1 MVVKKSGIISTA
13 LLLSLFAAS
22 SAYGE
27 NNLVQLDLKRSSA
40 SSVDVTLVTSDSYK
54 DNVLVR
60 KKSDNKY
67 VILIPKVQ
75 SSGYSASNLNGLKD
89 LVSDVDVKTVN
100 DTSGGYTKVTLIT
113 TKPLDIKTQTVKS
126 APVTAEQKEY
136 NTLIAQA
143 NAVKNTIST
152 QTPKIKE
159 QKTEVTIGKAPV
171 QETKKPEVKKSE
183 TKKPDIKLA
192 EITPENIE
200 KQNKRNSNILNN
212 VKKDKALEE
221 VPTSAP
227 ALPAPVV
234 DEEIQD
240 IQDIV
245 PSNNTVE
252 QNKKLIFASIF
263 NKIPRKLPKAL
274 GVVLLAIAAIAL
286 ISNKSKRN
294 VYDNTYSENI
304 PEPLNTAETKDYD
317 NIINSGLSWRE
328 KYQLYIDKSA
338 EPISRGE
345 NKGKY
350 SFIKKPSQKAID
362 AKRQELEK
370 LVEEPANKEDLY
382 EIVEDNNLYSEDSS
396 ISKTIKLKAFE
407 NTTNPLAM
415 SRRKHRSRFKKYENE
430 IPLREQKTVNL
441 ENSLLGS
448 NPRSFKDANLE
459 VSDVSKKRIKYKHS
473 DYIMSSVDEYFDI
486 LDRENMPKSVK
497 TTSNPI
503 EKVKENSFFKGSI
516 VKSGYKI
523 DKDKGFYLVN
533 KNGKN
538 SLVGKVNDKVFVIK
552 DFENNISN
560 PIQVRHDNANV
571 YMVKADNFKSLV
583 EVNEDK
589 MGVLIEL

>member
-1 MVVKKSGIISTA
+1 MVVKKSGIIITA
-13 LLLSLFAAS
+13 LLLSLFAAPVVF
-22 SAYGE
+22 GDDG
-27 NNLVQLDLKRSSA
+27 NNLIQLDLKKSSA
-40 SSVDVTLVTSDSYK
+40 NSVDVTLVTTDNYK

-67 VILIPKVQ
+67 VILIPKVH
-75 SSGYSASNLNGLKD
+75 SSGFSASNLNGVRD
-89 LVSDVDVKTVN
+89 LVSNVDVKTVN

-113 TKPLDIKTQTVKS
+113 TQPLDIKTKTVKS

-143 NAVKNTIST
+143 NAVRNTIST

-159 QKTEVTIGKAPV
+159 QKTEVTVGKAPV
-171 QETKKPEVKKSE
+171 AKQETKKTEPKKTEV
-183 TKKPDIKLA
+183 KKPDIKLA
-192 EITPENIE
+192 EIVPENIE
-200 KQNKRNSNILNN
+200 KQNKRNNNILNN

-240 IQDIV
+240 IQDIALSNET
-245 PSNNTVE
+245 PSQTESDAPVST
-252 QNKKLIFASIF
+252 SIF

-274 GVVLLAIAAIAL
+274 GGLVLAIAAIAL
-286 ISNKSKRN
+286 ISKKSKRN
-294 VYDNTYSENI
+294 EYNNYNENI
-304 PEPLNTAETKDYD
+304 SEPLDTAKTEDYD

-338 EPISRGE
+338 EPVSRGAD
-345 NKGKY
+345 KGNY
-350 SFIKKPSQKAID
+350 SFIKKPSKQAIEN
-362 AKRQELEK
+362 KRQELEK
-370 LVEEPANKEDLY
+370 LLEQPANKEDLY

-407 NTTNPLAM
+407 NTTVPLAM
-415 SRRKHRSRFKKYENE
+415 SRRKHRSRFRKYENE

-441 ENSLLGS
+441 ENSLLGT
-448 NPRSFKDANLE
+448 NPRSFEDANLE
-459 VSDVSKKRIKYKHS
+459 VSDISKKRIKFKHS
-473 DYIMSSVDEYFDI
+473 DYIMSSAEEYFNI
-486 LDRENMPKSVK
+486 LDRESKPV
-497 TTSNPI
+497 SNPI

-523 DKDKGFYLVN
+523 DSDKGFYLVN

-571 YMVKADNFKSLV
+571 YMVKAGNFKSLV